1 MRSVIMVF
9 SALSLFTFG
18 CGSDSGTSAPP
29 ESAKGTACEAWE
41 NTANLDS
48 KKNGNCSGNVG
59 CTERSIGCGECGCEI
74 CWNETCL
81 FHNCNHGGTPECP
94 GGPGGFDDVYQDVES
109 FVDVPDVPSS
119 DDVVPVP

>member
-1 MRSVIMVF
+1 MF
-9 SALSLFTFG
+9 SFG
-18 CGSDSGTSAPP
+18 CGSDSGTPAPP
-29 ESAKGTACEAWE
+29 ESAKGTACEAWV
-41 NTANLDS
+41 NTANLDP
-48 KKNGNCSGNVG
+48 KNAGKCVGNVG
-59 CTERSIGCGECGCEI
+59 CTELSVGCGECGCEM

-94 GGPGGFDDVYQDVES
+94 GRPGDFDDVPQDVES